1 MIAIS
6 RSALPGLLAAAA
18 LSMALAAGAAC
29 SSPTPTPEPTPTATP
44 TPAPTPSPTP
54 DDTDLSG
61 ILATTDLSVGSN
73 RVAFLLLSPRALV
86 NVPQVSLTSTFEGDA
101 EPSETATA
109 AFYQWPFGTRGN
121 YVTQLEFDRAGE
133 WELFVEAEGEDG
145 SPSAARI
152 LLHVKDE
159 SFTPAVGSPPPM
171 DANRTA
177 ADVAGLDEITSWS
190 TPDPDLYQA
199 TIPQLAGDGM
209 PSVVVFASPAL
220 CTSPTC
226 GPQVETVSK
235 LKDEFTDN
243 VSFVHVEVYDNPHE
257 IQGDLTT
264 ARYSPLIET
273 WGLSMIEDYLN
284 ESFVFILDRDGRID
298 SKYEGYASFDELVL
312 GLLRVL

>member
-1 MIAIS
+1 MKALT
-6 RSALPGLLAAAA
+6 RSAPSGLIAAAA
-18 LSMALAAGAAC
+18 LAMAVIAAAAC
-29 SSPTPTPEPTPTATP
+29 SSPTPTPEPTATP
-44 TPAPTPSPTP
+44 TPAPTPTP
-54 DDTDLSG
+54 DDTDLTG
-61 ILATTDLSVGSN
+61 ILATTDLNVGSN

-86 NVPQVSLTSTFEGDA
+86 NVPEVTLSSTFAGDA
-101 EPSETATA
+101 DASETATA
-109 AFYQWPFGTRGN
+109 SFYQWPFGTRGN

-145 SPSAARI
+145 SMSAARI
-152 LLHVKDE
+152 PLHVKDA
-159 SFTPAVGSPPPM
+159 SFTPAVGSSPPM
-171 DANRTA
+171 DANKTA

-226 GPQVETVSK
+226 GPQVETVSQ
-235 LKDEFTDN
+235 LKDEYKDR
-243 VSFVHVEVYDNPHE
+243 VSFAHVEVYDNPHE

-273 WGLSMIEDYLN
+273 WGLSRIEDYLN
-284 ESFVFILDRDGRID
+284 ESFVFILDREGRIA
-298 SKYEGYASFDELVL
+298 SKYEGYASIDELVA
-312 GLLRVL
+312 GLQQVL